1 MHKDHGSNP
10 DISRQKK
17 EIDNLI
23 SHSTT
28 KLISPLLVLFYL
40 DFVNKSKRPVVE
52 NSLVKEGYEETVC
65 TFVKNNFIISTLAE
79 PLMIRI
85 SADSALAMDSSTR
98 LRKENSLSKKNILPT
113 LKNLPATL
121 APRLKN
127 TLTQN
132 CEIIILKKLVGTRR
146 MEPNDRDIR
155 DARDFLTGVLRD
167 NNGRR
172 FVEFLEAGF
181 DKNADGFLS
190 MSYGFEICMFSI
202 LKIFLA
208 KFGCKLYR
216 DSRTYSVDKGGDIST
231 NFGVVY
237 QIKNYCLT
245 NEEKFSELLN
255 ELFLNFSDGRI
266 QQGNVF
272 LIVKEASDGIMAQL
286 KKQSIGCITKKS
298 VTDLLDKLTSEE
310 KSEVLISAINEFNRE
325 LVSDVCRL
333 CKKPGKTV
341 CPYSVGVEIER
352 AKATNTTTSLNAFL

>member
-1 MHKDHGSNP
+1 M
-10 DISRQKK
+10 
-17 EIDNLI
+17 
-23 SHSTT
+23 
-28 KLISPLLVLFYL
+28 
-40 DFVNKSKRPVVE
+40 
-52 NSLVKEGYEETVC
+52 KEGYEETVC
-65 TFVKNNFIISTLAE
+65 TFVKNNLHHNFNVGGAFNDTYISRLSSRHRFLYQVSQKEFAVQEEYFTNAEELA
-79 PLMIRI
+79 RY
-85 SADSALAMDSSTR
+85 TR
-98 LRKENSLSKKNILPT
+98 SKIEEHLNSKLRNLTI
-113 LKNLPATL
+113 LKNLIGN
-121 APRLKN
+121 R
-127 TLTQN
+127 Q
-132 CEIIILKKLVGTRR
+132 I
-146 MEPNDRDIR
+146 EPNDADIR
-155 DARDFLTGVLRD
+155 NERDFLDGVLSD

-172 FVEFLEAGF
+172 FVKFLEAGF
-181 DKNADGFLS
+181 DKKADGFLS

-310 KSEVLISAINEFNRE
+310 KREVLISTINEFNRE

-333 CKKPGKTV
+333 CRKPGKTV
-341 CPYSVGVEIER
+341 CPFSVGVEIQR
-352 AKATNTTTSLNAFL
+352 AKATNTTTNLNAFL